1 MAPLFVSKCIYWL
14 CWDVLMQACVTF
26 FCFCFITMRCSY
38 CLMFVFSSFFSLGW
52 CTCIS
57 SSFGLTIILVCSQ
70 PQVCLYVNAF
80 SWFLRCLDALVCNV
94 LFSFFVVVH
103 MLPIYIHVFFF
114 WSVVHMLHIYA
125 WLYYF
130 FGWDTNYVCKVAD
143 DFAFFSRTYQ
153 LCLQGCWWFCIFL
166 EHMSRWVYSEN
177 KL

>member
-80 SWFLRCLDALVCNV
+80 SWFLCCFDALVCNV

-103 MLPIYIHVFFF
+103 MLPIYIHVFFLLV
-114 WSVVHMLHIYA
+114 SCSYVAYICMTL
-125 WLYYF
+125 LF
-130 FGWDTNYVCKVAD
+130 FCWWDNSYVCKVAD
-143 DFAFFSRTYQ
+143 DFAFFFRTYAA
-153 LCLQGCWWFCIFL
+153 LGIFRK
-166 EHMSRWVYSEN
+166 S
-177 KL
+177 

>member
-80 SWFLRCLDALVCNV
+80 SWFLCCFDALVCNV
-94 LFSFFVVVH
+94 LFSVVVVVH

-114 WSVVHMLHIYA
+114 GLLFICCIYMHDFIIFLGGITTMFARLLMILH
-125 WLYYF
+125 F
-130 FGWDTNYVCKVAD
+130 FLEHTNYVCKVAD
-143 DFAFFSRTYQ
+143 DFAFF
-153 LCLQGCWWFCIFL
+153 
-166 EHMSRWVYSEN
+166 
-177 KL
+177 

>member
-70 PQVCLYVNAF
+70 PQVCLYVTAF
-80 SWFLRCLDALVCNV
+80 SWFLCCFDALVCNV
-94 LFSFFVVVH
+94 LFQLLLLFTCC
-103 MLPIYIHVFFF
+103 LYIYMFFF
-114 WSVVHMLHIYA
+114 CWSLVHMLHIYA

-130 FGWDTNYVCKVAD
+130 FVGEITAM
-143 DFAFFSRTYQ
+143 FARLLMILHFFRT
-153 LCLQGCWWFCIFL
+153 
-166 EHMSRWVYSEN
+166 
-177 KL
+177 

>member
-103 MLPIYIHVFFF
+103 MLPIYIHVFFLLV
-114 WSVVHMLHIYA
+114 SCSYVAYICMTL
-125 WLYYF
+125 LF
-130 FGWDTNYVCKVAD
+130 FCWWDNSYVCKVAD
-143 DFAFFSRTYQ
+143 DFAFF
-153 LCLQGCWWFCIFL
+153 
-166 EHMSRWVYSEN
+166 
-177 KL
+177 